1 MTSLQK
7 ENLKLQYKLEY
18 LTGEYQRVTSENMTL
33 FAENQLLKGEYKSA
47 PVSEDILARESV
59 ALEKARTA
67 LAMAIYQSECGV
79 NAGLRTIF
87 ANQADWLST
96 LVYLATKQFEQEAT

>member
-7 ENLKLQYKLEY
+7 ENLQLQYKLEY
-18 LTGEYQRVTSENMTL
+18 LTGEYQRVTSENMAL
-33 FAENQLLKGEYKSA
+33 FAENRLLKGEHKST
-47 PVSEDILARESV
+47 PVSKDILAQELI
-59 ALEKARTA
+59 ALEKARNA

-96 LVYLATKQFEQEAT
+96 LVYLATKQFEQETI

>member
-1 MTSLQK
+1 MISLQK
-7 ENLKLQYKLEY
+7 ENLQLKYKLEY
-18 LTGEYQRVTSENMTL
+18 LTGEYQRVISENMAL
-33 FAENQLLKGEYKSA
+33 FAENQLLKGEHKSTPA
-47 PVSEDILARESV
+47 SEDILARELA

-96 LVYLATKQFEQEAT
+96 IVYLATKQLEQEAI